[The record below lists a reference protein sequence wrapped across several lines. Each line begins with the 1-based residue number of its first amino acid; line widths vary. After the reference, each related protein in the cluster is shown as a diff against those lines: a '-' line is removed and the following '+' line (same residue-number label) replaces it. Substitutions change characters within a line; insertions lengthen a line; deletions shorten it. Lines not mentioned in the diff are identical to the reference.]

1 MLTMGRTRITHTPPE
16 ALFRRPLPV
25 WKRAMDIV
33 GALVALLLFSPI
45 MISVALYIRI
55 TSPGRVFFRQERI
68 GYLGRK
74 FMMMKFRTMS
84 EGGSQVVHKE
94 HVLSL
99 IREDSGTSPKSRG
112 REMEKLDNDARI
124 IRGGHFLRK
133 AHFDELPQLFNVLR
147 GEMSLVG
154 PRPPIGYE
162 VQAYDQWQTARLD
175 AVPGMTGLWQVNGKN
190 QTTFREMV
198 RFDIR
203 YARDRSIWL
212 DTIILLQTC
221 LMVANQALGRHDES
235 GRKREQVAHEA

>member
-1 MLTMGRTRITHTPPE
+1 
-16 ALFRRPLPV
+16 
-25 WKRAMDIV
+25 
-33 GALVALLLFSPI
+33 
-45 MISVALYIRI
+45 
-55 TSPGRVFFRQERI
+55 
-68 GYLGRK
+68 
-74 FMMMKFRTMS
+74 
-84 EGGSQVVHKE
+84 
-94 HVLSL
+94 
-99 IREDSGTSPKSRG
+99 
-112 REMEKLDNDARI
+112 MEKIDNDPRI

-221 LMVANQALGRHDES
+221 LMVVNQALGRHDES

>member
-1 MLTMGRTRITHTPPE
+1 MAKTRITHTPPE
-16 ALFRRPLPV
+16 TLFRRPLPL

-33 GALVALLLFSPI
+33 GALVALTLFSPI
-45 MISVALYIRI
+45 LIGVAIFIRM
-55 TSPGRVFFRQERI
+55 TSPGRIFFRQERI

-74 FMMMKFRTMS
+74 FNMVKFRTMS
-84 EGGSQVVHKE
+84 EGGSQAVHKD

-99 IREDSGTSPKSRG
+99 IREDMDSSPKARG
-112 REMEKLDNDARI
+112 REMEKLDNDPRI

-133 AHFDELPQLFNVLR
+133 AHIDELPQLFNVLR
-147 GEMSLVG
+147 GEMSMVG

-203 YARDRSIWL
+203 YARDRSFWL
-212 DTIILLQTC
+212 DTVILLRTC
-221 LMVANQALGRHDES
+221 LLVANQALGRHEES
-235 GRKREQVAHEA
+235 GPKREQVPREA

>member
-1 MLTMGRTRITHTPPE
+1 
-16 ALFRRPLPV
+16 
-25 WKRAMDIV
+25 MDIV
-33 GALVALLLFSPI
+33 GALVALVLFSPI
-45 MISVALYIRI
+45 MIGVAIYIRA
-55 TSPGRVFFRQERI
+55 TSPGRVLFRQERI

-74 FMMMKFRTMS
+74 FMMVKFRTMS
-84 EGGSQVVHKE
+84 EGGSQAAHKE

-99 IREDSGTSPKSRG
+99 IREDSGASPKARG
-112 REMEKLDNDARI
+112 REMEKLGNDSRI
-124 IRGGHFLRK
+124 IRGGNFLRK

-190 QTTFREMV
+190 NTTFREMV

-203 YARDRSIWL
+203 YARDRSIYL
-212 DTIILLQTC
+212 DTIILFQTC
-221 LMVANQALGRHDES
+221 LMVANQALGRAEE
-235 GRKREQVAHEA
+235 GGGKQEQVPHQA